1 MLFPSSIQN
10 IQPTWLFS
18 SYQAGEVSFLVSE
31 INLILLLVLKYLHSS
46 IVFTPLY
53 NFLTCFQSIDSFLF
67 KQAEEAQPTHT
78 HTHTHT
84 HTQTLCWPSLVFFSF
99 SYPFKSKPFGKGF
112 STHGF
117 HVCLSHPVP
126 LCQSSHL
133 VSLPSAPFLNVD
145 SQNRTIV
152 LMNPVLFCSYIAG
165 SHWRTWHSLFP
176 PYNGNIHFPQ
186 NSWSS
191 ILWLFILSVLWIQC
205 ARPFSLVELLLK
217 NWLMILFP

>member
-46 IVFTPLY
+46 IVFTPFY

-78 HTHTHT
+78 HKKN
-84 HTQTLCWPSLVFFSF
+84 LCWPSLVFLSF

-117 HVCLSHPVP
+117 HVCLSHPVL
-126 LCQSSHL
+126 LCQSSHP
-133 VSLPSAPFLNVD
+133 VSLPSAPFLTLD
-145 SQNRTIV
+145 SRNRTIV

-165 SHWRTWHSLFP
+165 SHWCTWHPLFP
-176 PYNGNIHFPQ
+176 PYNGNIHFSQ
-186 NSWSS
+186 N
-191 ILWLFILSVLWIQC
+191 
-205 ARPFSLVELLLK
+205 
-217 NWLMILFP
+217 

>member
-78 HTHTHT
+78 HTHRVVA
-84 HTQTLCWPSLVFFSF
+84 CPAYPSMLKKHLFLFYFETCEELVVKAFS
-99 SYPFKSKPFGKGF
+99 
-112 STHGF
+112 
-117 HVCLSHPVP
+117 LW
-126 LCQSSHL
+126 QSSIQL
-133 VSLPSAPFLNVD
+133 LS
-145 SQNRTIV
+145 IV
-152 LMNPVLFCSYIAG
+152 
-165 SHWRTWHSLFP
+165 
-176 PYNGNIHFPQ
+176 
-186 NSWSS
+186 
-191 ILWLFILSVLWIQC
+191 
-205 ARPFSLVELLLK
+205 
-217 NWLMILFP
+217 